1 MTWSATTSHYDST
14 LSSARRL
21 SRLKKIA
28 WAVDGAFRIPGTR
41 FRFGLN
47 SLIGATPAAGD
58 IILAGISLY
67 IVNEARLLGVPGDK
81 ITRMLTNVGIE
92 VAAGAVP
99 ILGDF
104 FDMGFKA
111 NLRNIAI
118 IEEHIRASVSRF

>member
-1 MTWSATTSHYDST
+1 MTWTAATSHYDST
-14 LSSARRL
+14 LSAARRL

-67 IVNEARLLGVPGDK
+67 IVNEARLLGIPGDK
-81 ITRMLTNVGIE
+81 IARMLANVGIE

-118 IEEHIRASVSRF
+118 IEEHIKSSVSRL